1 VALRTPLAL
10 KVLVPRLAPWLLLL
24 IGAVALYVGN
34 QRLAQVR
41 ATEQWP
47 TTDGKVISTSVE
59 SRGTG
64 NQVTY
69 HALIL
74 YEFRLH
80 GAVFHGTRLG
90 IGDQDFRSRAEA
102 QQVTD
107 RYPPGRD
114 VLVHYN
120 PNVPGESILQP
131 GSTTWFWVV
140 VGLGGVF
147 VLLGLVLA
155 VTLPRAILRVGT
167 RLTVL

>member
-1 VALRTPLAL
+1 M
-10 KVLVPRLAPWLLLL
+10 
-24 IGAVALYVGN
+24 GAIVVYVGS

-41 ATEQWP
+41 ATEEWP
-47 TTDGKVISTSVE
+47 TTDGKVISASVE

-80 GAVFHGTRLG
+80 GTVFHGTRLG
-90 IGDQDFRSRAEA
+90 IGNQNFHNRAEA
-102 QQVTD
+102 QRVAD

-120 PNVPGESILQP
+120 PSVPGESVLDP
-131 GSTTWFWVV
+131 GSTAWFWVV

-147 VLLGLVLA
+147 VLLGLVMA
-155 VTLPRAILRVGT
+155 VTLPRVILRAGAGSPPFP
-167 RLTVL
+167 RASP